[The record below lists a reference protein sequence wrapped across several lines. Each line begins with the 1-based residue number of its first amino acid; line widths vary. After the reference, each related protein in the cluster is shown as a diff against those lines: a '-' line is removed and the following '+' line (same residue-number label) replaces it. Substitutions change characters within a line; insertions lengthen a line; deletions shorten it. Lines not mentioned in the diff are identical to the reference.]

1 MKIDARSADR
11 FAAKPYPDIR
21 AVLVYGPDDGLVK
34 ERADMLTASVV
45 EDPRD
50 PFRVAELSVGDLK
63 DDPARLTDEV
73 AAMAFG
79 GGRRV
84 VRLRS
89 SEDSLAPLF
98 ASFLAAPPGGDTL
111 VVLEAGDLP
120 PRSKLRALFEK
131 ETSSAALPCY
141 RDEEGTLESLIRE
154 TFAQAG
160 YRATPEAIA
169 FLRDHLGTNRL
180 LTRRE
185 LEKLMLYKGP
195 VEDGH
200 SSIDMDDVLAC
211 VGDSA
216 HLTLDDLSFAVGD
229 GDLAQVERSL
239 TKAFAE
245 GLHAVPLLR
254 AVSGHFIR
262 LQTARGHLDQG
273 QSSDQAVAKLRPPV
287 FFKTKDRFKRQLG
300 RWGAVALG
308 TAINRLLDAEMDCK
322 RTGAPSEMITSRA
335 LFELTAR
342 APKSRG
348 GRG

>member
-21 AVLVYGPDDGLVK
+21 AVLVYGPDEGLVK
-34 ERADMLTASVV
+34 ERADRLTASVV

-50 PFRVAELSVGDLK
+50 PFRVAELSMSDLK
-63 DDPARLTDEV
+63 DDPARLSDE
-73 AAMAFG
+73 AAALAFG

-84 VRLRS
+84 VRLRNP
-89 SEDSLAPLF
+89 EDSLAPLI
-98 ASFLAAPPGGDTL
+98 ASFLTDPPGGDTL

-120 PRSKLRALFEK
+120 PRSKLRGLFEK
-131 ETSSAALPCY
+131 EKSGAALPCY

-154 TFAQAG
+154 TFSEAG
-160 YRATPEAIA
+160 YRATPEAVS
-169 FLRDHLGTNRL
+169 FLRDHLGSNRL

-195 VEDGH
+195 TEDGR
-200 SSIDMDDVLAC
+200 SSIDLDDVLAC

-229 GDLAQVERSL
+229 GNLAQVERSL

-245 GLHAVPLLR
+245 GLYAVPLLR

-262 LQTARGHLDQG
+262 LQTARGYLDQG
-273 QSSDQAVAKLRPPV
+273 QSADQAVTKLRPPV
-287 FFKTKDRFKRQLG
+287 FFKAKDRFKRQLDS
-300 RWGAVALG
+300 WGATALG
-308 TAINRLLDAEMDCK
+308 TAINRLLDAEMACK
-322 RTGAPSEMITSRA
+322 RTGAPAEMITSRA

-342 APKSRG
+342 APKPRG
-348 GRG
+348 RRN